1 MNEVASTIPIAEVVL
16 TRMSPGGPLRQMSAS
31 KVSSTFLP
39 VTPRQMPYGEA
50 NLTFAG
56 RYVCDGCVRTC
67 KGVRRQDDSK
77 TSRNG
82 HPSGGMA
89 WFCDSCLNGKTRV
102 TRTPEQRE
110 VRRAATA
117 ARFALARQSRLDRDS
132 VVTATVD

>member
-56 RYVCDGCVRTC
+56 RYVCDGCVRSLAGAFVAKITA
-67 KGVRRQDDSK
+67 KRAGMGIRR
-77 TSRNG
+77 G
-82 HPSGGMA
+82 
-89 WFCDSCLNGKTRV
+89 
-102 TRTPEQRE
+102 RE
-110 VRRAATA
+110 
-117 ARFALARQSRLDRDS
+117 
-132 VVTATVD
+132 TATKLKHLSSSNATWEL